1 MISLSTL
8 TSEFKTDRT
17 YIDDAILL
25 MQYIAAD
32 VREAPNGMIV
42 SDTANGMKVSYQAYK
57 WAIGFNVL
65 ITCEEQIAKMRKAI
79 TMNVSTLQ
87 PMIAH
92 YENASHEI
100 NKWTFFGSEKLKKE
114 YERSIDNGSISQD
127 TDYNDFADEIM
138 GPLRYEH
145 SIAKNRIYLGECE
158 LHPNQYLKLLGV
170 KHIRFES
177 IKPLYRD

>member
-17 YIDDAILL
+17 YINDAILL

-42 SDTANGMKVSYQAYK
+42 SDAAGGLKVSYQAYK

-65 ITCEEQIAKMRKAI
+65 ITCEEQVAKMRKAI
-79 TMNVSTLQ
+79 TKNINTLQ
-87 PMIAH
+87 PMIAP
-92 YENASHEI
+92 YESSIHEI
-100 NKWTFFGSEKLKKE
+100 NKWTFYGSEKIKKE
-114 YERSIDNGSISQD
+114 FDRNMENGTISKD
-127 TDYNDFADEIM
+127 TAYNDFADEIM
-138 GPLRYEH
+138 GPLRYDC

-158 LHPNQYLKLLGV
+158 LHPNQYLKSLGI

-177 IKPLYRD
+177 ITPLYRD